1 MRILHTSDWH
11 IGHRLHDNERCG
23 EHQLFLNWLLDTI
36 DSHKIDLL
44 IVAGD
49 IFDTANPTHQA
60 LAQYYEFLRNLIKT
74 CCKDI
79 IIIGGNH
86 DSYGTLNAPKDI
98 LKYFN
103 IHIVGKAHDNCMD
116 EVIVVK
122 DPKEKIQTVVCAVPF
137 LRDRD
142 IRQAI
147 TGESYADIE
156 RRIKEGI
163 IRRYR
168 NLADCIGEYKAQPFP
183 VIATGHLYAAGSTF
197 PDASDRSERDIHIGN
212 LGQIRA
218 EEFPK
223 EFDYIALGHLHRPQM
238 VSGLENIRYAGSPIP
253 LSFSEFSDKK
263 VVLLLEFENNHMLGV
278 TEIVVPAWRQLV
290 RLRGSFT
297 QIANQLQAL
306 DDGKRSMKIWAEV
319 KVELDLYEPYLT
331 QKIHELV
338 KNRNVA
344 VLKTQAV
351 YTHQHQTL
359 DEQIGHE
366 KALHELKPEEVFR
379 KKCESEKFDIDGYP
393 DVLGAFK
400 ELLSEMEEDQKENQ

>member
-11 IGHRLHDNERCG
+11 IGHRLHDNDRYE
-23 EHQLFLNWLLDTI
+23 EHLLFLNWLLATI
-36 DSHKIDLL
+36 DNNKVDLL

-49 IFDTANPTHQA
+49 IFDTANPTNIA
-60 LAQYYEFLRNLIKT
+60 LTQYYEFLRQLIKT

-103 IHIVGKAHDNCMD
+103 IHIVGKAHENCMD
-116 EVIVVK
+116 EVIVIK
-122 DPKEKIQTVVCAVPF
+122 DRKEKIQSVICAVPF

-147 TGESYADIE
+147 SGESYADIE
-156 RRIKEGI
+156 QRIKEGI

-168 NLADCIGEYKAQPFP
+168 NLADCIAQYKMQPFP
-183 VIATGHLYAAGSTF
+183 VMATGHLYAAGGTF
-197 PDASDRSERDIHIGN
+197 SDTTDKSERDIHIGN
-212 LGQIRA
+212 LAQIRA
-218 EEFPK
+218 DEFPS

-238 VSGLENIRYAGSPIP
+238 VNGQNNIRYAGSPIP
-253 LSFSEFSDKK
+253 LSFSEFTDKK
-263 VVLLLEFENNHMLGV
+263 LVLLLDFESSQMQGIE
-278 TEIVVPAWRQLV
+278 EIVVPAWRQLV
-290 RLRGSFT
+290 RLKGSFA
-297 QIANQLQAL
+297 QIANQIQLL
-306 DDGKRSMKIWAEV
+306 DNDRSHMKIWAEV
-319 KVELDLYEPYLT
+319 KVELDQYEPYIT
-331 QKIHELV
+331 HKVNELV

-344 VLKTQAV
+344 VLKTQAI
-351 YTHQHQTL
+351 YTHQHLSL

-393 DVLGAFK
+393 DVYGAFK
-400 ELLSEMEEDQKENQ
+400 ELLSEMEENHE